1 MWTRVR
7 PVSGVTGSVGAG
19 GMLELR
25 RGATGERWSCGA
37 SAAAMWIALQQ
48 HGWRLDATAIGL
60 SRAWGM
66 DPLLVRVAL
75 GRWVEEL
82 LEQGVVEDASEPCL
96 RGRPPGSVTG
106 DHIDPGGLPADS

>member
-1 MWTRVR
+1 MREDEEMWTRVR

-19 GMLELR
+19 GTLELR
-25 RGATGERWSCGA
+25 RDATGARWTGGA

-48 HGWRLDATAIGL
+48 HGWRLDATAIDLG
-60 SRAWGM
+60 RAWGM

-75 GRWVEEL
+75 GRWVDEL

-96 RGRPPGSVTG
+96 RNNP
-106 DHIDPGGLPADS
+106 PGGLSEQT